1 MCETRIITFGAEC
14 PEFVGVKSNDILMY
28 WVVVAMMSK
37 ISIGDGL
44 LDVIVVTFD
53 SIIVKPGMQY
63 GWRIIVRELDCVST

>member
-1 MCETRIITFGAEC
+1 MCETRIITFGAVC
-14 PEFVGVKSNDILMY
+14 PEFVGVESNDILMY

-63 GWRIIVRELDCVST
+63 GWRIIVRELDCVSA

>member
-1 MCETRIITFGAEC
+1 MCETRIITFGAVC

-44 LDVIVVTFD
+44 LDVTVVTFD

-63 GWRIIVRELDCVST
+63 GWRLTVRELDCVNT